1 MLLVTS
7 LNFMELD
14 LHGHRRFKTNL
25 TLQLNF
31 FFRSV
36 RADTLKNLYDCYS
49 CENTRLKGISAVLHN
64 QFIRIRKFNVLTRI
78 SQDYLVCVKTVHFRY
93 IISGTVH

>member
-1 MLLVTS
+1 MTCTSVMFLVTS
-7 LNFMELD
+7 LKPRFHIDCSLSVFRGELRSIFMELD

-25 TLQLNF
+25 TLQVNF

-49 CENTRLKGISAVLHN
+49 CENTRLQGISAVLRD
-64 QFIRIRKFNVLTRI
+64 QFI
-78 SQDYLVCVKTVHFRY
+78 
-93 IISGTVH
+93 